1 MASCRASMATTS
13 SDHDVLI
20 TAGRRMVEG
29 RPCAEGGSRDP
40 VVRARHPCP
49 PMPEPMPSASE
60 LPHHSMM
67 RMVRRTT
74 AMPRP
79 VALACYAVL
88 RYSRTSPVL
97 PGTAQQPAR
106 AQQRSPVICS
116 RKGLCLSVPCAL
128 CPADALRLASRRRD
142 ILAARKGRRGR
153 SGEKG
158 CGGRTRRNQEGR
170 QERKELSWA
179 GVTMA
184 SLADAGCL
192 AAGAGT
198 GTGAGTG
205 C

>member
-1 MASCRASMATTS
+1 M
-13 SDHDVLI
+13 LI

-49 PMPEPMPSASE
+49 MPEPMPSASE

-67 RMVRRTT
+67 QMVRRTT

-88 RYSRTSPVL
+88 RYSWTSPVL

-153 SGEKG
+153 SGEKVAVYQED
-158 CGGRTRRNQEGR
+158 QEGDQR
-170 QERKELSWA
+170 VGRKVGRKAESRWPL
-179 GVTMA
+179 
-184 SLADAGCL
+184 
-192 AAGAGT
+192 
-198 GTGAGTG
+198 
-205 C
+205 